1 MNRTKPMAR
10 TGFAPKYPPRPVKV
24 IGDGYT
30 IRPRGPAV
38 SLASVWLH
46 RLVQIPKDAPVESE
60 PYRRLVAARPCINC
74 TLELH
79 SQAAHP
85 NTGKAKGMKADDRLV
100 FPLCH
105 VGGNDC
111 HGRFDLYQLYGRQR
125 QSELEPEWA
134 LRTQRA
140 ILEDGDWP
148 AGLALPAGLVVI
160 ETT

>member
-1 MNRTKPMAR
+1 MNRTKPLAR
-10 TGFAPKYPPRPVKV
+10 TGFAPKSPPRPVKT

-30 IRPRGPAV
+30 LRPRAAV
-38 SLASVWLH
+38 TSVATTWA
-46 RLVQIPKDAPVESE
+46 RIVTQIPKDAPIESE

-74 TLELH
+74 TLEKH

-85 NTGKAKGMKADDRLV
+85 NTNKAKGMKADDRLC

-111 HGRFDLYQLYGRQR
+111 HGRFDLYQLYGRQK

-134 LRTQRA
+134 LQTQRG

-148 AGLALPAGLVVI
+148 AGLPLPAGLIVV
-160 ETT
+160 ETA